1 MVINMLW
8 EIKVIKADH
17 DGWCSVKPII
27 ENNDVVYYC
36 LIKILPTELI
46 YIDLCFKK
54 LILNYKI

>member
-1 MVINMLW
+1 MLW